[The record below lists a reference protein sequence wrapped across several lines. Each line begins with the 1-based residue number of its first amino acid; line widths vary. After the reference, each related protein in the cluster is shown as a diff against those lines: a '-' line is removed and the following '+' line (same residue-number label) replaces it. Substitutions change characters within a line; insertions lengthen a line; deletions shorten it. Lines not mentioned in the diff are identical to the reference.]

1 MQDENQAAQ
10 ELDHEF
16 SAPWE
21 QSDVV
26 LLVEGKQFHVHRLI
40 LAMSSPVF
48 SRMFSSDF
56 KEKDA
61 DEIPLPDKVAA
72 EIREMLLVIY
82 PSFCKR
88 VNERNV
94 QLLLPLA
101 REYQMKVL
109 TEKCEDHLLRV
120 IEKEDKI
127 GPLFENL
134 IVAQNYTLERV
145 KSECVNKTQKLS
157 IEEVQGHELYEQLE
171 PLSQRKMI
179 ELQMSN
185 MEKTFE
191 KKLRDAK
198 ADLRESKAEISKLQ
212 EEIKEMKA
220 AASLSLGEFDLLV
233 NTLGSHIRQ
242 ATMPINDN
250 YFCFKFTTEQT
261 LATIQKDRNSST
273 PRAKVCWPLQGAY
286 NPLKEIQRW
295 LKGIQDSKWVS

>member
-16 SAPWE
+16 SKPWE

-26 LLVEGKQFHVHRLI
+26 LLVEGQQFHVHRLI

-56 KEKDA
+56 KEEDA
-61 DEIPLPDKVAA
+61 DEISLPEKKAA

-82 PSFCKR
+82 PSFGKR
-88 VNERNV
+88 VDDTNF

-101 REYQMKVL
+101 QEYQMKVL

-134 IVAQNYTLERV
+134 IIAQDYTLERV

-157 IEEVQGHELYEQLE
+157 IGQIQGHELYEQVE

-179 ELQMSN
+179 ELQVSN

-191 KKLRDAK
+191 KKLRDAQ
-198 ADLRESKAEISKLQ
+198 ADLRKSKEEISRLQGKL
-212 EEIKEMKA
+212 KETVKF
-220 AASLSLGEFDLLV
+220 ASYGLQHFDTLV
-233 NTLGSHIRQ
+233 ADLGSHIRQ
-242 ATMPINDN
+242 ATMQITDHH
-250 YFCFKFTTEQT
+250 FSFKFTMEQN
-261 LATIQKDRNSST
+261 LATIKNDADYTT
-273 PRAKVCWPLQGAY
+273 PRAKVCLPLY
-286 NPLKEIQRW
+286 RTHSPLDNLQSC
-295 LKGIQDSKWVS
+295 LKVIQDSK